1 MPEEKKNQ
9 TPEAE
14 QPQEQASAPR
24 VSKKMIFFGLIGFG
38 AFVIL
43 IGVFSIFMGIFS
55 GPPESEKT
63 ATTDAVVAD
72 TAAGHETDTVKD
84 VSDLDRLEK
93 EVFGGEEISGAADID
108 DVMNRASEEAA
119 TSDSIEGT
127 AWLETEKAK
136 LARERKDLET
146 LKADLDAQQYR
157 LMQLIN
163 KVNQIE
169 SARMSSLAKLYDG
182 MKPTQVAPLIS
193 KLTDEQ
199 AVDVLLKMKPVNAA
213 KILGALS
220 PDRAARIS
228 AKMITLTKE

>member
-14 QPQEQASAPR
+14 QPQEQAPAPR
-24 VSKKMIFFGLIGFG
+24 VSKKMIFLGLVGFG

-43 IGVFSIFMGIFS
+43 IGLFSFFMGVFT
-55 GPPESEKT
+55 GPPEAEKASITDSAMTDTT
-63 ATTDAVVAD
+63 AGQAAD
-72 TAAGHETDTVKD
+72 TTKEI
-84 VSDLDRLEK
+84 SDLDRLEK
-93 EVFGGEEISGAADID
+93 EVFGGEAIQGAADID
-108 DVMNRASEEAA
+108 DVMNMASGKAA
-119 TSDSIEGT
+119 ISDSIEAT
-127 AWLETEKAK
+127 AWLESEKEK
-136 LARERKDLET
+136 LAKQRKELEE
-146 LKADLDAQQYR
+146 LKAGLDAQEYR
-157 LMQLIN
+157 LMQLVN
-163 KVNQIE
+163 KVSQME
-169 SARMSSLAKLYDG
+169 SARMGSLAKLYDG
-182 MKPTQVAPLIS
+182 MKPIQVAPLIA